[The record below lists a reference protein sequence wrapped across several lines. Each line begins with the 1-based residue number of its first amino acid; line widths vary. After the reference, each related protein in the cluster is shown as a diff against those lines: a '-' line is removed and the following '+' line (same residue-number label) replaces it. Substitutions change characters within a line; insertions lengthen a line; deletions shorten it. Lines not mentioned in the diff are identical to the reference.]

1 MAVGLQE
8 NAPAKLTA
16 ISFGG
21 ALYLQVAASAS
32 ATNNTSSEDGDHAV
46 NAGINVAVGSFGAF
60 GGQVWGDFDGGVG
73 SVVDLSNN
81 NQFAPTGDI
90 SKLLLTLF
98 EWDHIGQSGNVSIT
112 PPIFSRTGGSVQVI
126 IPMAML
132 KDTPPFTIG
141 ASCFAD
147 SKDISEGGSPVQL
160 RSFSSVS
167 ASIVSFGNTYKAGVP
182 VLNHLAVKKQVSG
195 QFISAAGAGSDFD
208 ALWQVDPQKL
218 TVKSF

>member
-1 MAVGLQE
+1 MPVGLQE

-21 ALYLQVAASAS
+21 ALYLQVAASAT
-32 ATNNTSSEDGDHAV
+32 ATNNTSSEDADHGVDARFDV
-46 NAGINVAVGSFGAF
+46 NVGSFGGF
-60 GGQVWGDFDGGVG
+60 SGEVWGDFNGGVG
-73 SVVDLSNN
+73 SVIDLSNN
-81 NQFAPTGDI
+81 NQFAPTGDL
-90 SKLLLTLF
+90 SKQIFTF
-98 EWDHIGQSGNVSIT
+98 FNWDHVGQSGNVSIT

-141 ASCFAD
+141 AGCAAD

-195 QFISAAGAGSDFD
+195 QFISAAGAGSDF
-208 ALWQVDPQKL
+208 AGLWQVNPQKL